1 MLDRQQCNCWR
12 IGGSRDMEYRTL
24 GRTGLNVSELCLG
37 TMTFRW
43 TSTAEESNEVLDAA
57 YGAGINFIDTADV
70 YSRWA
75 PGNPGGVAEEII
87 GKWMKGKPRT
97 DIILATKVRGRMWEG
112 PEGEGLSRTHMMRA
126 VEDSL
131 RRLQTD
137 YIDLYQSHSPD
148 LNVPQEE
155 TLRAFDDLIKQGKVR
170 FIGCSNFNAQQLREA
185 LVISE
190 RNNLARYDTL
200 QPHYSMIWR
209 GEFERELQP
218 LCESEA
224 IAVIPY
230 SPLQGGFL
238 TGKYKRGQPL
248 PTQGRGVNNDRFRQW
263 LQDERALNL
272 LDTLQAV
279 SEARRETMTT
289 TALAWMLSK
298 PVVTSPI
305 IGANTVAQ
313 LNESLAAVGKR
324 LTPEEKKLLDDV
336 SEWS

>member
-1 MLDRQQCNCWR
+1 
-12 IGGSRDMEYRTL
+12 MEYRTL

-43 TSTAEESNEVLDAA
+43 TSTEQESNEVLDAA
-57 YGAGINFIDTADV
+57 YDSGINFIDTADV

-87 GKWMKGKPRT
+87 GKWMKGKPRK

-148 LNVPQEE
+148 LNVHQEE

-170 FIGCSNFNAQQLREA
+170 YVGCSNFNAQQLREA
-185 LVISE
+185 LVICE

-200 QPHYSMIWR
+200 QPHYSLIWR
-209 GEFERELQP
+209 GEFERELQA
-218 LCESEA
+218 LCKSEA

-238 TGKYKRGQPL
+238 TGKYKRGQSL
-248 PTQGRGVNNDRFRQW
+248 PSQGRGVNNDRFRQW
-263 LQDERALNL
+263 LQDERALKL
-272 LDTLQAV
+272 LDTLEALSQA
-279 SEARRETMTT
+279 RGETMTV
-289 TALAWMLSK
+289 TALAWILSN

-313 LNESLAAVGKR
+313 LNESLEVVGKR